1 MELSS
6 LIPELH
12 LSRSAIGFVVS
23 TILAGGAV
31 ASPQSVDP
39 VAEGDD
45 EAATILDGE
54 VPQTTSAPRVFGV
67 TEAPEIDGVL
77 EEIWKDGTLLADT
90 WRQVDPD
97 EGALPT
103 QRTEVRL
110 MRDSRN
116 LYVGVRCF
124 DDEPSKIVSRV
135 MIRGGPIN
143 RDDNIMMVL
152 DPKRDLRT
160 GYIFRINPNG
170 TRADARL
177 VNGRSDYNWDG
188 QWYGRSAIDAEGWT
202 AEFVVPFRTISID
215 EDNLDWGI
223 NFERDIRRNNET
235 IRWQAADRDVRVTSV
250 ADAGVVEMFGDIDQG
265 SGIDVRPYGKIT
277 AQEDDGTDVSGTGG
291 VDVFW
296 KITPGL
302 TFVGTVNPDFAE
314 TEVDQR
320 VINFS
325 RFSIRFPEKRDF
337 FLEDAGYFDFGGI
350 RSTPLPF
357 YSRRIGLSPQ
367 GEPQT
372 ILGGVKLTGSI
383 EDVSV
388 GILDTQMDDEVSPA
402 GRNYFAGRALFN
414 VFEQSSIGVIATN
427 GNPLG
432 PESNSLLGTDFNFLT
447 TDLAGGRTLSGNAWF
462 QQTFTGGEED
472 SDATAMGAR
481 ISYPNDILNWR
492 LGWARIG
499 SDYFPALGFVQR
511 TGIHELFGGGRYRW
525 RPDSSLVRTIDLGVG
540 GFMVTNLDLE
550 IESMDLEFD
559 VPKIQFDRGD
569 EIYLEYGIQQ
579 EVPTQ
584 DFLVANQLLVPA
596 GNYTWSRI
604 EAGFETTSKEPVE
617 IGGSAAWSGYYG
629 GSRTTVS
636 GNLRWQPAPSLLI
649 AGAAQWNDI
658 RLDTGRLE
666 TWLVSS
672 RVNFYFTPEISWENL
687 IQYDTQSGTVGVNS
701 RLRWAFRDGQEIFV
715 VFNQNV
721 EADDLDFTIDT
732 TELIA
737 KIGWTFSF

>member
-1 MELSS
+1 MELASPI
-6 LIPELH
+6 LVFPV
-12 LSRSAIGFVVS
+12 SRSAIGLVMSIVF
-23 TILAGGAV
+23 AGGAAV
-31 ASPQSVDP
+31 FAQSADP
-39 VAEGDD
+39 VAEGGD
-45 EAATILDGE
+45 EAATILGGE
-54 VPQTTSAPRVFGV
+54 APGTMAAPQVFGV

-77 EEIWKDGTLLADT
+77 EEIWQDGTLLADT
-90 WRQVDPD
+90 WRQVDPV
-97 EGALPT
+97 EGAAPS
-103 QRTEVRL
+103 QRTEIRL

-124 DDEPSKIVSRV
+124 DDHPDEIIARA
-135 MIRGGPIN
+135 MIRDGNISA
-143 RDDNIMMVL
+143 DDNVLMVL
-152 DPKRDLRT
+152 DPKRNLRT
-160 GYIFRINPNG
+160 GYVFSMNPLG
-170 TRADARL
+170 ARSDSRL
-177 VNGRSDYNWDG
+177 VNGRTDVDWNG
-188 QWYGRSAIDAEGWT
+188 QWFGRAAIDEHGWT
-202 AEFVVPFRTISID
+202 AEFVIPFRSISID
-215 EDNLDWGI
+215 ADSRNWGI
-223 NFERDIRRNNET
+223 NFERTIRRNNERV
-235 IRWQAADRDVRVTSV
+235 RWTSADRDVSVTSV
-250 ADAGVVEMFGDIDQG
+250 ADAGIVDMFGDIDQG
-265 SGIDVRPYGKIT
+265 SGFDVRPYGKLT
-277 AQEDDGTDVSGTGG
+277 VQEDDGTDVTGTGG

-320 VINFS
+320 IINFS

-337 FLEDAGYFDFGGI
+337 FLEDAGYFNFGGI

-432 PESNSLLGTDFNFLT
+432 PESNSLLGTDFNFVT
-447 TDLAGGRTLSGNAWF
+447 TDLSGGRTLSGNAWF

-481 ISYPNDILNWR
+481 ISYPNDIVNWR

-525 RPDSSLVRTIDLGVG
+525 RPDSPLVRTIDLGVG
-540 GFMVTNLDLE
+540 GFMVTDLDLE
-550 IESMDLEFD
+550 IESMDLEFE
-559 VPKIQFDRGD
+559 VPKIQFERGD

-596 GNYTWSRI
+596 GNYTWSRV

-629 GSRTTVS
+629 GSRTTLS
-636 GNLRWQPAPSLLI
+636 GDARWQPAPSLLL
-649 AGAAQWNDI
+649 ATAAQWNDI

-672 RVNFYFTPEISWENL
+672 RVNFYFTPDVSWENL

-701 RLRWAFRDGQEIFV
+701 RFRWAFRDGQEVFV

-732 TELIA
+732 TEFIA

>member
-1 MELSS
+1 M
-6 LIPELH
+6 
-12 LSRSAIGFVVS
+12 
-23 TILAGGAV
+23 
-31 ASPQSVDP
+31 
-39 VAEGDD
+39 
-45 EAATILDGE
+45 
-54 VPQTTSAPRVFGV
+54 
-67 TEAPEIDGVL
+67 L

-124 DDEPSKIVSRV
+124 DDQPSKIVSRV

-177 VNGRSDYNWDG
+177 VNGRSDYDWDG
-188 QWYGRSAIDAEGWT
+188 QWYGRSAIDDEGWT

-215 EDNLDWGI
+215 ADNLDWGI

-337 FLEDAGYFDFGGI
+337 FLEDAGYFNFGGI

-372 ILGGVKLTGSI
+372 ILGGRQAHRV
-383 EDVSV
+383 
-388 GILDTQMDDEVSPA
+388 
-402 GRNYFAGRALFN
+402 
-414 VFEQSSIGVIATN
+414 
-427 GNPLG
+427 
-432 PESNSLLGTDFNFLT
+432 
-447 TDLAGGRTLSGNAWF
+447 
-462 QQTFTGGEED
+462 
-472 SDATAMGAR
+472 
-481 ISYPNDILNWR
+481 
-492 LGWARIG
+492 
-499 SDYFPALGFVQR
+499 
-511 TGIHELFGGGRYRW
+511 
-525 RPDSSLVRTIDLGVG
+525 
-540 GFMVTNLDLE
+540 
-550 IESMDLEFD
+550 
-559 VPKIQFDRGD
+559 DRG
-569 EIYLEYGIQQ
+569 
-579 EVPTQ
+579 
-584 DFLVANQLLVPA
+584 
-596 GNYTWSRI
+596 
-604 EAGFETTSKEPVE
+604 
-617 IGGSAAWSGYYG
+617 
-629 GSRTTVS
+629 
-636 GNLRWQPAPSLLI
+636 
-649 AGAAQWNDI
+649 
-658 RLDTGRLE
+658 
-666 TWLVSS
+666 
-672 RVNFYFTPEISWENL
+672 
-687 IQYDTQSGTVGVNS
+687 
-701 RLRWAFRDGQEIFV
+701 RLRRHPRHADG
-715 VFNQNV
+715 
-721 EADDLDFTIDT
+721 
-732 TELIA
+732 
-737 KIGWTFSF
+737 